1 MSIFTHREFLY
12 KCSINKQFILYNVLI
27 WMYIVLFYH
36 NMKYTIS
43 LFSPFLHD
51 TFSLSRF
58 LSNVQT
64 ILQNL
69 PYWWKNILNM
79 ILVANPI
86 FFFFEYNFVRL
97 LDTSCMYLIKPIGKV
112 RQPVLFLTP
121 FYQSDEVQQDFYF

>member
-1 MSIFTHREFLY
+1 LSIFTHREFLY

-27 WMYIVLFYH
+27 WMYYSITIWNIQYHFFHHFYMI
-36 NMKYTIS
+36 N
-43 LFSPFLHD
+43 
-51 TFSLSRF
+51 FSLSRF

-69 PYWWKNILNM
+69 LYWWKNILNM

-86 FFFFEYNFVRL
+86 FFIFEYNFARL

-121 FYQSDEVQQDFYF
+121 FYLSDEVQQDFYF